1 MAGMYVVLFPYLP
14 LRDPLQLGDRWEVR
28 PLSKFA
34 GPWPSDWFGDAVRK
48 IAGKHVARDG
58 SVIQNPAVLV
68 DSVHGVTGD
77 VPDNDQRLAIE
88 IALGLGVVDSLP
100 FWRSPAELKLLAE
113 YKAGRRDQSADELL
127 QDLVEEN
134 ENSRHAWWMAG
145 TSDNVEPYIW
155 PVNRDA
161 SIAMEYGAIVRTT
174 VGGSAKVVA
183 PTEVN
188 LPVGLSPD
196 SERVS
201 ALYNV
206 LALSPVDTTARQ
218 LREGLRWMLQA
229 WRNTP
234 SLGAEQRVVLLRT
247 AFEVVLAPEEKIGK
261 EKLARRLSEGFD
273 GLLDGAPVDPGEM
286 LWQPGLQRTIDA
298 VEGAQ
303 GHYGPYNDLER
314 WFIGFSAARNAVVHD
329 GAAGPLEDTEETS
342 PFAGE
347 YWCVATRVLRDVAL
361 VELHGRG
368 YKALWKDG
376 LTRATYKFLERLAEG
391 RDGE

>member
-1 MAGMYVVLFPYLP
+1 MCVVLFPYLP

-34 GPWPSDWFGDAVRK
+34 GPWPSDWFGDAVRE

-68 DSVHGVTGD
+68 ENMHGVTGD
-77 VPDNDQRLAIE
+77 VPDNEQLNAIE
-88 IALGLGVVDSLP
+88 VALGLGVVDSLP

-113 YKAGRRDQSADELL
+113 YKAGLGDRSADELFE
-127 QDLVEEN
+127 DLVEEN
-134 ENSRHAWWMAG
+134 ENSRLASWMAG

-155 PVNRDA
+155 PVNRGA

-174 VGGSAKVVA
+174 VGGSVKVVA
-183 PTEVN
+183 PTELN
-188 LPVGLSPD
+188 LPLGISLD

-201 ALYNV
+201 ALYKV
-206 LALSPVDTTARQ
+206 LTLAPVDTTARQ

-234 SLGAEQRVVLLRT
+234 SLPAEQRVVLLRT
-247 AFEVVLAPEEKIGK
+247 AFEVVLAHEEQIGK
-261 EKLARRLSEGFD
+261 EKLARRLSERFD
-273 GLLDGAPVDPGEM
+273 ELLDGAPVDPGEM
-286 LWQPGLQRTIDA
+286 LWQPGLERSIDA
-298 VEGAQ
+298 VEGAH
-303 GHYGPYNDLER
+303 GHHGPYNDLER

-342 PFAGE
+342 AFAGE
-347 YWCVATRVLRDVAL
+347 YWWVATRVLRDVAL
-361 VELHGRG
+361 AELHGRG
-368 YKALWKDG
+368 YEALWKHELG
-376 LTRATYKFLERLAEG
+376 RALRKVCERLAEG
-391 RDGE
+391 REDE